1 MVRFPFVLAVL
12 LSAAPLAA
20 ATDPILD
27 PGTLHETRITMDPA
41 DWQALRDNF
50 RSNQYY
56 AADITFDGTLVS
68 QVGVRSRG
76 EGSRDPNKPALKV
89 DFNRYVPNQRLRSLK
104 SVSLKNLVQDPSML
118 RERLAMAVFEGM
130 GLPAPNVSFTRV
142 HVNGE
147 YWGLYNLVESVDKAF
162 LESRLG
168 QDGGNLFSYQWS
180 TLPGYDFSYRGS
192 APGAYVPEPFEP
204 ETNEDTVDPAGL
216 VDFIRTINEA
226 PDEGYAPAVSRYLDI
241 ERFLTYVAVE
251 NAIVETDGFVGQEGM
266 NNFYL
271 YQFRDERRF
280 TFIPWDKNA
289 TFHQAD
295 WPLAQRLDTNVLTRR
310 LLRDP
315 AWQRFYVEQVRRAV
329 STLVNERVLVPML
342 DAAWGQIREAALAD
356 ARKPFDNGTLEG
368 AVAGL
373 RGVIAGREADVL
385 AAAPGNSADDVGER

>member
-1 MVRFPFVLAVL
+1 MVRFPFVAAAL
-12 LSAAPLAA
+12 LSAAPLLA

-27 PGTLHETRITMDPA
+27 PGTLHETRIAMDPA

-56 AADITFDGTLVS
+56 AADVSFDGSLVS
-68 QVGVRSRG
+68 QAGVRSR
-76 EGSRDPNKPALKV
+76 EPSPRDPNKPALKI

-130 GLPAPNVSFTRV
+130 GLPAPSISFTRV
-142 HVNGE
+142 FVNGE
-147 YWGLYNLVESVDKAF
+147 YWGIYNLVESVDKTF

-180 TLPGYDFSYRGS
+180 SAPPYDFSYKGED
-192 APGAYVPEPFEP
+192 AAAYVPAPFEP
-204 ETNEDTVDPAGL
+204 ETNETAVDPAGL
-216 VDFIRTINEA
+216 VEFIRVINEA
-226 PDEGYAPAVSRYLDI
+226 PDEGYPGTISRYTDV
-241 ERFLTYVAVE
+241 ERFLTYVAIE
-251 NAIVETDGFVGQEGM
+251 NAIAETDGLVGQQGM

-280 TFIPWDKNA
+280 TFIPWDKNT

-295 WPLAQRLDTNVLTRR
+295 WPLTHRVDTNVLTRR

-315 AWQRFYVEQVRRAV
+315 ALQRFYVDAVRRAV
-329 STLVNERVLVPML
+329 TTLVNERVLLPML
-342 DAAWGQIREAALAD
+342 DAAWAQIREAALAD
-356 ARKPFDNGTLEG
+356 PRKPYDNATLEA
-368 AVAGL
+368 AVGGL
-373 RGVIAGREADVL
+373 RGVVAGREGNVL
-385 AAAPGNSADDVGER
+385 AQAEDLGVGELR